1 MVHTNQIVKLN
12 SDLVNLCL
20 VQRKNIILNNK
31 TSNILCTN
39 KDFFYHYMYYNIH
52 FKVAQRDLK
61 EKKNSEKVLV
71 LSFMYCERTK
81 NQSKVV

>member
-1 MVHTNQIVKLN
+1 MYKE
-12 SDLVNLCL
+12 
-20 VQRKNIILNNK
+20 R
-31 TSNILCTN
+31 
-39 KDFFYHYMYYNIH
+39 FFLSLYEYNIH

-61 EKKNSEKVLV
+61 EKKKSEKVLV